1 MCNAKLFK
9 RDIQPGVF
17 VIRGH
22 EARLVTKVVDGLAT
36 YCKFSAE
43 TGEPYG
49 DQPAA
54 CMVKSLLT
62 WAERLASP
70 DEVAR
75 YDRELIIESSNQ
87 AAKRWLEGMLALMPT
102 ELLSAELESRGI
114 LPAKTP

>member
-1 MCNAKLFK
+1 MINAKLFT

-22 EARLVTKVVDGLAT
+22 EARLVTSVIDGLTT
-36 YCKFSAE
+36 YCKFSAK

-70 DEVAR
+70 DEIAS
-75 YDRELIIESSNQ
+75 YDRELIIASCNQ
-87 AAKRWLEGMLALMPT
+87 ATEKWVTGMLALMPA
-102 ELLSAELESRGI
+102 ELLFAELDRRGI
-114 LPAKTP
+114 LPGQTL

>member
-1 MCNAKLFK
+1 MCNVKLFK

-22 EARLVTKVVDGLAT
+22 EARLVTRVVDGLAT
-36 YCKFSAE
+36 YCKFSAK

-54 CMVKSLLT
+54 CMVKSLLI
-62 WAERLASP
+62 WAERQASP

-75 YDRELIIESSNQ
+75 YDRELIIASSNL
-87 AAKRWLEGMLALMPT
+87 AAKKWLDEMLALVPS

>member
-1 MCNAKLFK
+1 MCNAKVFT

-22 EARLVTKVVDGLAT
+22 EARLVTKVVNGLAT
-36 YCKFSAE
+36 YCKFSAK

-54 CMVKSLLT
+54 CKVKSLLT
-62 WAERLASP
+62 WAERLAST

-75 YDRELIIESSNQ
+75 YDRELIMASCNQ
-87 AAKRWLEGMLALMPT
+87 AAKEWVTGMLALVPS
-102 ELLSAELESRGI
+102 ELLSGELERRGI
-114 LPAKTP
+114 LS

>member
-1 MCNAKLFK
+1 MSYAKLFK

-17 VIRGH
+17 LIRGH

-36 YCKFSAE
+36 YCKFSAK

-54 CMVKSLLT
+54 CMVKSLLI
-62 WAERLASP
+62 WAERQASP

-75 YDRELIIESSNQ
+75 YDQKLIIASSNQ
-87 AAKRWLEGMLALMPT
+87 AAKKWLDGMLALVPS

>member
-1 MCNAKLFK
+1 MINAKLFT

-22 EARLVTKVVDGLAT
+22 EARLVTKVVNGLAT
-36 YCKFSAE
+36 YCKFSAK

-70 DEVAR
+70 DEAAG
-75 YDRELIIESSNQ
+75 YDQQLITASCNQ
-87 AAKRWLEGMLALMPT
+87 AAEKWVVGMLALMPA
-102 ELLSAELESRGI
+102 ELLFAELDRRGI
-114 LPAKTP
+114 LPGQML